1 MKRTFLSAAI
11 AMVLPAVALAQVG
24 LPALRALPLPTAPFG
39 GLLESIDTL
48 GPRDLGRVLE
58 RARLD
63 RLSDFIRNNPR
74 EVMADDQRLPAV
86 RGVLLV
92 TGADEAALGP
102 LGSHGFA
109 VIEQVDIKVL
119 DLSYARVAIPAGVR
133 PGAAAERL
141 RRLLPGADVA
151 FDSYYLPTGVASS
164 AADSASSGA
173 SSRARVGVIDGGLPT
188 GIAATQRSFASPA
201 PVASA
206 HTAGIASLISGKAPQ
221 RSAAPGAVLVVAD
234 VYGTGPGG
242 GSASSIA
249 RALGWMAEQKVP
261 VVVLSLVGPD
271 NPILRAAVRGAQGRG
286 TIIVAAV
293 GNDGPASPPSYPAS
307 LPGVLA
313 VTGTDVRGRLLP
325 EAGNALHVDFAAP
338 ASGIKALNTR
348 GRMVAVRGTSFAA
361 PLVAGR
367 LARHYPRA
375 DLAAIRP
382 AVLALINE
390 ARDLGSKG
398 RDVRFGHGLI
408 CGECGA
414 R

>member
-11 AMVLPAVALAQVG
+11 AMVLPVVALAQVG
-24 LPALRALPLPTAPFG
+24 LPDLRALPLPTAPLG
-39 GLLESIDTL
+39 GLLESIETL
-48 GPRDLGRVLE
+48 GPRKLGRVLE

-63 RLSDFIRNNPR
+63 RLSDFIRKNPR

-102 LGSHGFA
+102 LGSQGFA
-109 VIEQVDIKVL
+109 VIERVVIKDL
-119 DLSYARVAIPAGVR
+119 DLSYARVAIPDGVR
-133 PGAAAERL
+133 PGTAAEQL

-151 FDSYYLPTGVASS
+151 FDSYYLPTGVAS
-164 AADSASSGA
+164 ATAGASSGA
-173 SSRARVGVIDGGLPT
+173 SSQARVGVIDGGLPT
-188 GIAATQRSFASPA
+188 GMGASQRSFASPA
-201 PVASA
+201 PVVSA
-206 HTAGIASLISGKAPQ
+206 HTAGIASLIAGKAPQ
-221 RSAAPGAVLVVAD
+221 RSAAPGAGLVVAD

-271 NPILRAAVRGAQGRG
+271 NSLLRAAVRGAQGRG

-313 VTGTDVRGRLLP
+313 VTGTDIRGRLLP
-325 EAGNALHVDFAAP
+325 EVGNALHVDFAAP
-338 ASGIKALNTR
+338 ASGIKALDAR

-382 AVLALINE
+382 AVLALIAE
-390 ARDLGSKG
+390 ARDLGLKG
-398 RDVRFGHGLI
+398 RDTRFGHGLI
-408 CGECGA
+408 CGDCGA